1 MYLAILCLAC
11 CYVAQAV
18 EQTVHTILLL
28 YAYLNQV
35 ALVEWEFAALTYRDD
50 VLHLGLCQQQRCC
63 EEKSASLGSCY
74 VGCCESFANLLNQL
88 APGLYIGGQICGTSG
103 YEEAAA
109 LGLVAA
115 INAVFKIRGKEP
127 FILARDEAYIGVMID
142 DLITK
147 GTNEPYRLMSSRA
160 EYRLLL
166 RHDNADI
173 RLSEIG
179 YQIGLLP
186 EKRYLAFKEK
196 QVSIQKAYDILNK
209 VYLGKRKEIEEYA
222 ISKGFNELKGGILA
236 SEFLK
241 RPGVKYLEIVNFIEE
256 LQNISLSETA
266 IEQLE
271 VMVKYEGYIQKQL
284 KDAARS
290 KKLESLKIPKDIDYL
305 NMNGLALEAR
315 EKLNIIRPLTVG
327 QASRVS
333 GVNPA
338 DISILILNI
347 KKGNR

>member
-1 MYLAILCLAC
+1 
-11 CYVAQAV
+11 
-18 EQTVHTILLL
+18 
-28 YAYLNQV
+28 
-35 ALVEWEFAALTYRDD
+35 
-50 VLHLGLCQQQRCC
+50 
-63 EEKSASLGSCY
+63 
-74 VGCCESFANLLNQL
+74 
-88 APGLYIGGQICGTSG
+88 
-103 YEEAAA
+103 
-109 LGLVAA
+109 
-115 INAVFKIRGKEP
+115 
-127 FILARDEAYIGVMID
+127 
-142 DLITK
+142 
-147 GTNEPYRLMSSRA
+147 MSSRA
-160 EYRLLL
+160 EFRLLL

-179 YQIGLLP
+179 YNIGLLS
-186 EKRYLAFKEK
+186 ESRYASFKAK
-196 QVSIQKAYDILNK
+196 QESIQKAYDILNK

-241 RPGVKYLEIVNFIEE
+241 RPGVKYIDIINFVEE
-256 LQNISLSETA
+256 LQSIPLSDTA

-284 KDAARS
+284 KEAARS
-290 KKLESLKIPKDIDYL
+290 KKLETLKIPSDIDYL

-315 EKLNIIRPLTVG
+315 QKLDIIRPLTIG

-347 KKGNR
+347 KKGNK